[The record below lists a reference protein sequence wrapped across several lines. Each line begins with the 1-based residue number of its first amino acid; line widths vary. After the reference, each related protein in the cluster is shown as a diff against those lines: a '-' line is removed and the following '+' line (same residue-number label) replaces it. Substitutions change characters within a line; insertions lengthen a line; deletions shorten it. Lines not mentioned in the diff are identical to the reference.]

1 MALLSTTI
9 NRGGS
14 NMTYIQAITEVIGN
28 LSTVALPVRDLA
40 NINRIN
46 RSLDILEAM
55 KHALEESAKAQK
67 NTEET
72 SERNSESEG

>member
-1 MALLSTTI
+1 
-9 NRGGS
+9 
-14 NMTYIQAITEVIGN
+14 MTYIQAITEVIGN

>member
-1 MALLSTTI
+1 
-9 NRGGS
+9 
-14 NMTYIQAITEVIGN
+14 MTYIEAITEVIGN

-55 KHALEESAKAQK
+55 KHAMEESTKAQK

-72 SERNSESEG
+72 SEQNSESEG